1 MKQYWLVDFS
11 RPDPNP
17 DVLPIAD
24 PPGLP
29 ATRYK
34 ERQIFGVRFV
44 ENDKKLNFYKPGSPI
59 HSWYT
64 PACNPSDARSAPI
77 STNAAWLNIE
87 NQEDDVEEFAIGMPF
102 SAAHCYGVTV
112 DWSTAPMCGNSYLAL
127 GMAKHRRASS
137 NHPDVFIVQADAIV
151 LSADCEHRSNPE
163 EGRKAHSW
171 TALALL
177 AGYRQGTSSLG
188 TVIAISPGGTRIAAA
203 TWSRVLVWS
212 FSPKLLHQGELQH
225 YFPKHDY
232 NSRKGFGRLR
242 PTLLPSQGV
251 VHSMLWTNETQLYAT
266 TDQGLAKWDIG
277 HRSEGEREHLSLAYD
292 AWPNAAVAAP
302 VTGLKLQQR

>member
-1 MKQYWLVDFS
+1 
-11 RPDPNP
+11 
-17 DVLPIAD
+17 
-24 PPGLP
+24 
-29 ATRYK
+29 
-34 ERQIFGVRFV
+34 
-44 ENDKKLNFYKPGSPI
+44 
-59 HSWYT
+59 
-64 PACNPSDARSAPI
+64 
-77 STNAAWLNIE
+77 
-87 NQEDDVEEFAIGMPF
+87 MPF
-102 SAAHCYGVTV
+102 HAAHCYGVTV

-127 GMAKHRRASS
+127 GMTKHRRASS

-151 LSADCEHRSNPE
+151 FSADCEHRSNPE
-163 EGRKAHSW
+163 EGRKARSW
-171 TALALL
+171 KALAFL
-177 AGYRQGTSSLG
+177 AGYREGASSLG
-188 TVIAISPGGTRIAAA
+188 TVIAVSPGGTRIAAA

-225 YFPKHDY
+225 YFPTHDY

-266 TDQGLAKWDIG
+266 TDRGLAKWDIG

-302 VTGLKLQQR
+302 VTGSKLQQRRSRKPFG